1 MRSVCVKQ
9 VSNGKPYQ
17 REFFY
22 PTNLLSIIDLIISN
36 RISPLDVYRES
47 SAGVTFTHIARSK
60 KLCMGLGHW
69 ETQLSGSYAREGKG
83 LERQVGLTPRLPSS
97 LVMVCIRAATT

>member
-1 MRSVCVKQ
+1 
-9 VSNGKPYQ
+9 
-17 REFFY
+17 
-22 PTNLLSIIDLIISN
+22 
-36 RISPLDVYRES
+36 
-47 SAGVTFTHIARSK
+47 
-60 KLCMGLGHW
+60 MGLGHW